1 MKKVFLLVIGVMALS
16 SCFVRVGN
24 WSSEMIEPSEIIVTQ
39 TYELTAFNE
48 VAMQG
53 VGNMV
58 LIQSDT
64 IDGMV
69 ELTAP
74 DNYIELYKIESEGGK
89 LRIGFSKNNIN
100 INARDVKI
108 KVYAANL
115 TSVQNSGAASVSMDT
130 LHTDQL
136 KVANSGVGS
145 FRLQKVT
152 AGEVT
157 VRCSGVGDI
166 AISGQ
171 CDNADLSCSGVGS
184 IHAEDLKS
192 QNTEARVSGVGNIS
206 CHATEYLDGKVSGV
220 GSLRYAGNPKKV
232 NQNKSGVGK
241 ISAI

>member
-24 WSSEMIEPSEIIVTQ
+24 WSSEMIEPSENIATQ
-39 TYELTAFNE
+39 TYELTAFDK
-48 VAMQG
+48 VSMQG
-53 VGNMV
+53 VGNVV

-89 LRIGFSKNNIN
+89 LHIGFSKNNIN
-100 INARDVKI
+100 IDARDVKI
-108 KVYAANL
+108 KVYTANL

-157 VRCSGVGDI
+157 VKCSGVGDI

-184 IHAEDLKS
+184 IHAQDLKS
-192 QNTEARVSGVGNIS
+192 QSTEAKVSGVGNIS

-232 NQNKSGVGK
+232 DQKKSGVGK
-241 ISAI
+241 ITAL